1 MNNSFKISEDK
12 LQKLES
18 LLLQTPILLNDDS
31 DFEVEL
37 KEVYRLIPRLK
48 PHTKDSHLLPH
59 IGKAHTA
66 IRYYTLTN
74 KKLNDYIRKLFNE
87 SNKEL
92 IVISEVTYDVGGF
105 ALPHFDPDSK
115 ITYNLMIGD
124 SFEGGD
130 VHLEEVLQDFYKRG
144 DNTNLL
150 EQLDSHWFHFYY
162 TNLIFEP
169 QWKWCYE
176 NSNDENPYT
185 RIIRLDEVKD
195 TIYEVTKGFEVD
207 FSQNTWSNEE
217 VNSEIGEA
225 PFSIPKFTLDE
236 GTKQF
241 VKWLYKDDF
250 RLLFAGIAQ

>member
-31 DFEVEL
+31 DFKEEL
-37 KEVYRLIPRLK
+37 KEIYKLIPRLK
-48 PHTKDSHLLPH
+48 PNTKDSHLLPH
-59 IGKAHTA
+59 IGKTHTA

-74 KKLNDYIRKLFNE
+74 KKLNDYIRELFNE

-144 DNTNLL
+144 DVVFFNGAN
-150 EQLDSHWFHFYY
+150 QKHS
-162 TNLIFEP
+162 
-169 QWKWCYE
+169 
-176 NSNDENPYT
+176 
-185 RIIRLDEVKD
+185 V
-195 TIYEVTKGFEVD
+195 
-207 FSQNTWSNEE
+207 
-217 VNSEIGEA
+217 SEITNGNRVMLSIW
-225 PFSIPKFTLDE
+225 FSSKE
-236 GTKQF
+236 TKQTMG
-241 VKWLYKDDF
+241 
-250 RLLFAGIAQ
+250 LL

>member
-144 DNTNLL
+144 DVVFFNGAN
-150 EQLDSHWFHFYY
+150 QKHS
-162 TNLIFEP
+162 
-169 QWKWCYE
+169 
-176 NSNDENPYT
+176 
-185 RIIRLDEVKD
+185 V
-195 TIYEVTKGFEVD
+195 
-207 FSQNTWSNEE
+207 
-217 VNSEIGEA
+217 SEITNGNRVMLSIW
-225 PFSIPKFTLDE
+225 FSSKE
-236 GTKQF
+236 TKQTMG
-241 VKWLYKDDF
+241 
-250 RLLFAGIAQ
+250 LL